1 MNKRQ
6 LGQACEKAVC
16 DFLVKR
22 DYKLVCSNYYTPYGE
37 IDIIALKDEIICFV
51 EVKARKENSLV
62 SGVEAVNFRKKG
74 RIISSAEMFL
84 AENSPK
90 YDEFQPRY
98 DIADVTFNVDNG
110 LLIKRISFYAN
121 AFDTTDIYTGF

>member
-6 LGQACEKAVC
+6 IGQACENAVC
-16 DFLVKR
+16 KSLLKR
-22 DYKLVCSNYYTPYGE
+22 QYQIVCSNYYTPYGE
-37 IDIIALKDEIICFV
+37 IDIIALKDGLICFI

-62 SGVEAVNFRKKG
+62 SGIEAVNFRKKN
-74 RIISSAEMFL
+74 RIISSAEVFL

-98 DIADVTFNVDNG
+98 DIADVTFIADDA
-110 LLIKRISFYAN
+110 LRIKKINFFAN